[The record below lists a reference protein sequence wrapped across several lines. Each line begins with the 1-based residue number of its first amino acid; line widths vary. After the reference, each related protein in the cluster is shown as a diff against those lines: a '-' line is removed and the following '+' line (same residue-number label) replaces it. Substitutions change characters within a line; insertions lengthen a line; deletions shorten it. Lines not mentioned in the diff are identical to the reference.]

1 MVTKRINNKQE
12 NTKRIG
18 QGAKIAGTTKTNTI
32 RLLGGGSGV
41 VNRTGPNASG
51 EVTAFNPNTDE
62 AFRTQRGSFFFCTKR
77 VAGIV
82 VLQTLQ

>member
-1 MVTKRINNKQE
+1 MNK
-12 NTKRIG
+12 
-18 QGAKIAGTTKTNTI
+18 
-32 RLLGGGSGV
+32 GGGSGV

-51 EVTAFNPNTDE
+51 EVTAFNPNIDE
-62 AFRTQRGSFFFCTKR
+62 AFRTQRGNSLFFDTKR